1 MIYPTRMEKI
11 TTALIESM
19 IYVIRGQRVMLD
31 TDLATLYGVET
42 GNLNRQVRRNIDRF
56 PEDFMFQITNEEL
69 RNLVCQI
76 GISSSQHGGI
86 RKLPLVF
93 TENGV
98 AMLSSV
104 LRSPQAIQVNIS
116 IMRTFTRLKGHF
128 MMALD
133 LRDEFK
139 EMKSDT
145 NKVFKVVFE
154 RLESIEEVLDPKL
167 PQRKKKIGL
176 K

>member
-1 MIYPTRMEKI
+1 M
-11 TTALIESM
+11 
-19 IYVIRGQRVMLD
+19 
-31 TDLATLYGVET
+31 
-42 GNLNRQVRRNIDRF
+42 
-56 PEDFMFQITNEEL
+56 
-69 RNLVCQI
+69 CQI
-76 GISSSQHGGI
+76 GTSSSQHGGI

-104 LRSPQAIQVNIS
+104 LNSSQAIQVNIS

-133 LRDEFK
+133 FEDEFK

-145 NKVFKVVFE
+145 NKMFKVVFE
-154 RLESIEEVLDPKL
+154 RLEEIEEILEPRLPPK
-167 PQRKKKIGL
+167 RKKIGL